1 MFIHLAHSHRIE
13 FRIEFIAINFCSI
26 QFELTCIEHSHPSN
40 CHRIALSMGLT
51 LASDSR
57 IVFAGRLIC
66 LKLNLLLWHLLALID
81 ISNTRSVSPNSPLP
95 LVAAHRLQACDQ
107 RWQMN
112 RKWAIS
118 SGLQNDSIAKTIVLA
133 LWSCRICMQIRR
145 SHKFLPSSRT
155 FRQRCWPS
163 CASSCI
169 SQFASTR
176 ASSGV
181 PPITR
186 VNPVFQI
193 ECSNRLAMPNKFV
206 CL

>member
-1 MFIHLAHSHRIE
+1 
-13 FRIEFIAINFCSI
+13 
-26 QFELTCIEHSHPSN
+26 
-40 CHRIALSMGLT
+40 MGLT

-81 ISNTRSVSPNSPLP
+81 ISNTHSVSTNSPLP

-186 VNPVFQI
+186 ESIRSSNWKFQSLGNAKQICLFINTAEGDASVRAPV
-193 ECSNRLAMPNKFV
+193 NRLDDVIVPRPLSNNN
-206 CL
+206 LTQR